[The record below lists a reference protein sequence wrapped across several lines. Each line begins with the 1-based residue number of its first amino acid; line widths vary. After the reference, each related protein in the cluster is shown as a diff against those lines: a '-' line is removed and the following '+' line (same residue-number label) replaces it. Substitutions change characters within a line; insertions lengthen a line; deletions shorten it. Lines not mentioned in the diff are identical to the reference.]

1 MHEVDTTSVNVNK
14 NRMRTFNTY
23 VKQCGLFDL
32 GFSGPACTWT
42 NKRFSSTPVFERMDR
57 CLANAEWCGLFPNI
71 NVFNLPIMF
80 DDHAP
85 ILISTESQFHR
96 PKLHFKFENWWT
108 MDDDFQVIA
117 KNAWA
122 ITSHKPFHARTTNL
136 TGTLKRWCK
145 KKKPIQQQLDFIQE
159 QINTIQWQAVHTHDH
174 SLEAKLIAQY
184 EETMTKLTK
193 CYMQRAKKHWA
204 TQGDRNT
211 SFFHH
216 VVLKRK
222 CRNRIVS
229 IKDDMVTTY
238 MVQEI
243 LLLNL

>member
-1 MHEVDTTSVNVNK
+1 
-14 NRMRTFNTY
+14 
-23 VKQCGLFDL
+23 
-32 GFSGPACTWT
+32 
-42 NKRFSSTPVFERMDR
+42 
-57 CLANAEWCGLFPNI
+57 
-71 NVFNLPIMF
+71 MF
-80 DDHAP
+80 GDHAP

-216 VVLKRK
+216 AVLKRK
-222 CRNRIVS
+222 RRNRIVS

-238 MVQEI
+238 MIQEI